1 MVSQQEAGFWY
12 YYVLADSGEPEDIVI
27 AWNALDFTN
36 MHERLVSR
44 SPTFAAL
51 RASAIYRGVLFNVA
65 EQAMR
70 YVISAA
76 DGRSPEEWSLRASL
90 LIIAE
95 AAAAEYMS
103 VAPFDAR
110 NSLQIYDIRLTAEI
124 ISIGHTLHPQKIE
137 DMKVI
142 SPPVLDPDPAVS
154 LSRSGC
160 LHHTEVVS
168 NAVVKLTRTLDLP
181 DLTTRRGIKTF
192 HADFN
197 EMMSKLLAA
206 ARAGDSH
213 VRTAIMIFLYRAVA
227 PDDLVA
233 IKVSED
239 DTLFAL
245 LPAFLHQD
253 VCGILHMATLLLLL
267 AMCSTRDGCY
277 PERIAPV
284 FSTVVPAVVDL
295 LGRQPRSNAV
305 TELCLDVIRAWAVSC
320 SHASGLCRGP
330 LLDMLVR
337 AIGLGDAVDRHVF
350 SHLLHYLPEILEYA
364 YHMDPQLASNVNS
377 FPSVRKL
384 QSFFVWSDSASDRL
398 AALRG
403 LVRTTKPLSA
413 TTWDSDAV
421 TRTPSDLIHH
431 CPVTTDACFE
441 TDADGFCMLRERFYS
456 AMRRFCTHK
465 NFHELAR
472 DIFYVIVRE
481 PVVVSF
487 KASATRHFF
496 DNQGPREAGLPY
508 DSWADTLRICVREW
522 RKAGPHQDD
531 GAYTALP
538 HILEAWDCV
547 LDDRLSDALNIV
559 LPKTNPGTSLD
570 FWYCYILSCSS
581 RRDDITSAFSVL
593 SGMRDTMRLEQLRT
607 SALYREAVFNTAD
620 RAMQFLMTEQ
630 LGLTAV
636 NWPACAGLI
645 ILAKATA
652 KEYRR
657 VAPID
662 GRHLVAAVDIS
673 IICDLLLTG
682 SLIQSRDI
690 EDMKVRCPLAWN
702 ICRRS

>member
-1 MVSQQEAGFWY
+1 
-12 YYVLADSGEPEDIVI
+12 
-27 AWNALDFTN
+27 
-36 MHERLVSR
+36 
-44 SPTFAAL
+44 
-51 RASAIYRGVLFNVA
+51 
-65 EQAMR
+65 
-70 YVISAA
+70 
-76 DGRSPEEWSLRASL
+76 
-90 LIIAE
+90 
-95 AAAAEYMS
+95 
-103 VAPFDAR
+103 
-110 NSLQIYDIRLTAEI
+110 
-124 ISIGHTLHPQKIE
+124 
-137 DMKVI
+137 
-142 SPPVLDPDPAVS
+142 
-154 LSRSGC
+154 
-160 LHHTEVVS
+160 
-168 NAVVKLTRTLDLP
+168 
-181 DLTTRRGIKTF
+181 
-192 HADFN
+192 
-197 EMMSKLLAA
+197 
-206 ARAGDSH
+206 
-213 VRTAIMIFLYRAVA
+213 MIFLYRAVA

-233 IKVSED
+233 IKISED
-239 DTLFAL
+239 DTLIAL
-245 LPAFLHQD
+245 LPAFLQQEECD
-253 VCGILHMATLLLLL
+253 ILHMATLLFLL
-267 AMCSTRDGCY
+267 AICSTRDGHFDKH
-277 PERIAPV
+277 IAPV
-284 FSTVVPAVVDL
+284 FSTVVPTVVDL

-320 SHASGLCRGP
+320 SHGLSRIP
-330 LLDMLVR
+330 LLDTLAR
-337 AIGLGDAVDRHVF
+337 AIGLVDAVDRHVF
-350 SHLLHYLPEILEYA
+350 SQLLHELPEMLEYA
-364 YHMDPQLASNVNS
+364 CHMDPQLASSVHG

-384 QSFFVWSDSASDRL
+384 QSFFVCCLRSDSASDRL

-431 CPVTTDACFE
+431 CPVTTDACLE
-441 TDADGFCMLRERFYS
+441 TDANGFCMLRERFYS

-472 DIFYVIVRE
+472 DIFHVVVRE

-522 RKAGPHQDD
+522 RKAGPHQEDP
-531 GAYTALP
+531 AYTAVP

-547 LDDRLSDALNIV
+547 LDDRLSDAFNIV

-570 FWYCYILSCSS
+570 FWYFYILSCSS

-620 RAMQFLMTEQ
+620 RAMQYLMTEQ

-636 NWPACAGLI
+636 NWPVYAGLV
-645 ILAKATA
+645 ILAKASA
-652 KEYRR
+652 REYRR

-690 EDMKVRCPLAWN
+690 EDMKVRCSLAWN
-702 ICRRS
+702 IYRQS